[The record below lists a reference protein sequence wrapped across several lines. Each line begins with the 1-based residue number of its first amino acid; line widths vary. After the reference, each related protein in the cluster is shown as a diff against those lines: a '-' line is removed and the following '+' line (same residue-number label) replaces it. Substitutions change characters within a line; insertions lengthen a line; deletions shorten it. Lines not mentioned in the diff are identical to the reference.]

1 MPAKKNRAGI
11 EGGLSPLFGLCAR
24 AVDVTVG
31 SASPFWR
38 ESAPLILAS
47 KSAGRRQALAHSGVP
62 FEAIAAD
69 VDERAIES
77 RLEGADA
84 DAIASTLARAKALAI
99 SAKGRLV
106 LGADQVASCEGRIF
120 GKPADMIEAEALLRF
135 LSGRRHRLH
144 SAIAL
149 VRDGAVLFETVAHA
163 DLTMRRL
170 SDAFVSAYL
179 TTVGD
184 NALTS
189 AGAYQIEGLGAQ
201 LFSKIE
207 GDHWTIMGLPLLEL
221 LEALRREG
229 ALLS

>member
-1 MPAKKNRAGI
+1 MDMTI
-11 EGGLSPLFGLCAR
+11 
-24 AVDVTVG
+24 G
-31 SASPFWR
+31 STSPFWR
-38 ESAPLILAS
+38 ESASLILAS
-47 KSAGRRQALAHSGVP
+47 KSAGRRQALLHCGVP
-62 FEAIAAD
+62 FESIPAD
-69 VDERAIES
+69 VDERAIQS
-77 RLEGADA
+77 RLIGADA

-99 SAKGRLV
+99 AAKGRFV

-120 GKPADMIEAEALLRF
+120 GKPADMREADALLRF

-149 VRDGAVLFETVAHA
+149 ARDGALIFETVAVA
-163 DLTMRRL
+163 DLTMRDL
-170 SDAFVSAYL
+170 SDAFIAAYL
-179 TTVGD
+179 TAVGD

-201 LFSKIE
+201 LFSTVE

>member
-1 MPAKKNRAGI
+1 MTI
-11 EGGLSPLFGLCAR
+11 
-24 AVDVTVG
+24 G
-31 SASPFWR
+31 STSPFWR

-47 KSAGRRQALAHSGVP
+47 KSAGRRQALLHSGVP
-62 FEAIAAD
+62 FESIAAEI
-69 VDERAIES
+69 DERTIQSQLATV
-77 RLEGADA
+77 DA

-99 SAKGRLV
+99 AAKGRLV
-106 LGADQVASCEGRIF
+106 LGADQMASCEGRIF
-120 GKPADMIEAEALLRF
+120 GKPVDRREAEALLRF

-149 VRDGAVLFETVAHA
+149 ARDGAVIFETVAVA
-163 DLTMRRL
+163 DLTMREL
-170 SDAFVSAYL
+170 SDAFIAAYL
-179 TTVGD
+179 TAVGD

-201 LFSKIE
+201 LFSKVE

-221 LEALRREG
+221 LEALRSEG

>member
-1 MPAKKNRAGI
+1 MT
-11 EGGLSPLFGLCAR
+11 AR
-24 AVDVTVG
+24 PIST
-31 SASPFWR
+31 FWR

-47 KSAGRRQALAHSGVP
+47 KSAGRRQALLHSGVP
-62 FEAIAAD
+62 FESIPAD

-77 RLEGADA
+77 RLDGAEA
-84 DAIASTLARAKALAI
+84 DAIALALARAKALAV
-99 SAKGRLV
+99 SVDGRLV

-120 GKPADMIEAEALLRF
+120 GKPADMGEAETLLRF

-149 VRDGAVLFETVAHA
+149 SRDGAVVFATVGVA
-163 DLTMRRL
+163 DLTMRAL
-170 SDAFVSAYL
+170 SEDFIAAYL
-179 TTVGD
+179 AAVGD
-184 NALTS
+184 AALTS

-201 LFSKIE
+201 LFSKVE
-207 GDHWTIMGLPLLEL
+207 GDYWTIMGLPLLEL

>member
-1 MPAKKNRAGI
+1 
-11 EGGLSPLFGLCAR
+11 
-24 AVDVTVG
+24 VDVTG
-31 SASPFWR
+31 KATSTFWR

-47 KSAGRRQALAHSGVP
+47 KSAGRRQALLHSGVP
-62 FEAIAAD
+62 FEIIPAD

-77 RLEGADA
+77 RLDSADA
-84 DAIASTLARAKALAI
+84 DAIASALARAKALAV
-99 SAKGRLV
+99 SADGRLV

-120 GKPADMIEAEALLRF
+120 GKPADMRGADALLRF

-149 VRDGAVLFETVAHA
+149 SRDGAVVFATVGVA
-163 DLTMRRL
+163 DLTMRAL
-170 SDAFVSAYL
+170 SEDFIAAYL
-179 TTVGD
+179 SAVGE

-201 LFSKIE
+201 LFSKVE
-207 GDHWTIMGLPLLEL
+207 GDYWTIMGLPLLEL

>member
-1 MPAKKNRAGI
+1 MI
-11 EGGLSPLFGLCAR
+11 DQQTF
-24 AVDVTVG
+24 
-31 SASPFWR
+31 PFWR

-47 KSAGRRQALAHSGVP
+47 KSAGRRQALLHSGVP
-62 FEAIAAD
+62 FESIPAD

-77 RLEGADA
+77 SLGGADA
-84 DAIASTLARAKALAI
+84 DAIALALARAKALAI
-99 SAKGRLV
+99 SAPGRLV

-120 GKPADMIEAEALLRF
+120 GKPANMQEAEALLRF

-149 VRDGAVLFETVAHA
+149 VRDGAIIFETVGVA
-163 DLTMRRL
+163 DLTMRKL
-170 SDAFVSAYL
+170 TDEFIAAYL
-179 TTVGD
+179 AAVGKD
-184 NALTS
+184 TLTS

-201 LFSKIE
+201 LFSKVE
-207 GDHWTIMGLPLLEL
+207 GDHWTIMGLPLLAV

>member
-1 MPAKKNRAGI
+1 M
-11 EGGLSPLFGLCAR
+11 
-24 AVDVTVG
+24 DVTG
-31 SASPFWR
+31 KSTSTFWR

-47 KSAGRRQALAHSGVP
+47 KSVGRRQALLHSGVP
-62 FEAIAAD
+62 FESIPAD

-77 RLEGADA
+77 RLDGADA
-84 DAIASTLARAKALAI
+84 DAIALALARAKALAI
-99 SAKGRLV
+99 SAEGRLV

-120 GKPADMIEAEALLRF
+120 GKPADMRDAEALLRF

-144 SAIAL
+144 SATAL
-149 VRDGAVLFETVAHA
+149 ARDGAVVFATVGIA
-163 DLTMRRL
+163 DLTMRAL
-170 SDAFVSAYL
+170 SDDFIAAYL
-179 TTVGD
+179 TAVGE

-201 LFSKIE
+201 LFSKVE
-207 GDHWTIMGLPLLEL
+207 GDYWTIMGLPLLQL

>member
-1 MPAKKNRAGI
+1 MTGK
-11 EGGLSPLFGLCAR
+11 S
-24 AVDVTVG
+24 T
-31 SASPFWR
+31 STFWR

-47 KSAGRRQALAHSGVP
+47 KSAGRRQALLHSGVP
-62 FEAIAAD
+62 FEIIAAD

-77 RLEGADA
+77 RLDGADA
-84 DAIASTLARAKALAI
+84 DAIALALARAKALAI
-99 SAKGRLV
+99 SVDGRLV

-120 GKPADMIEAEALLRF
+120 GKPADMREAETLLRF

-149 VRDGAVLFETVAHA
+149 ARAGAVVFATVGIV
-163 DLTMRRL
+163 DLTMRAL
-170 SDAFVSAYL
+170 SEDFVASYL
-179 TTVGD
+179 AAVGE

-201 LFSKIE
+201 LFSKVE
-207 GDHWTIMGLPLLEL
+207 GDYWTIMGLPLLEL

>member
-1 MPAKKNRAGI
+1 MT
-11 EGGLSPLFGLCAR
+11 AR
-24 AVDVTVG
+24 PT
-31 SASPFWR
+31 STFWR

-47 KSAGRRQALAHSGVP
+47 KSAGRRQALMHSGVP
-62 FEAIAAD
+62 FEIIPAD
-69 VDERAIES
+69 VDEREIES
-77 RLEGADA
+77 RLDGADA
-84 DAIASTLARAKALAI
+84 DAIALALARAKALAV
-99 SAKGRLV
+99 SSGGRLV

-120 GKPADMIEAEALLRF
+120 GKPADMRDAEALLRF

-149 VRDGAVLFETVAHA
+149 ARAGAVVFVTVGVA
-163 DLTMRRL
+163 DLTMRAL
-170 SDAFVSAYL
+170 SEDFIAAYL
-179 TTVGD
+179 AAIGE

-201 LFSKIE
+201 LFSRVE
-207 GDHWTIMGLPLLEL
+207 GDYWTIMGLPLLEL

>member
-1 MPAKKNRAGI
+1 
-11 EGGLSPLFGLCAR
+11 
-24 AVDVTVG
+24 VDVTARPT
-31 SASPFWR
+31 STFWR

-47 KSAGRRQALAHSGVP
+47 KSAGRRQALQHSGVP
-62 FEAIAAD
+62 FEIIPAD

-77 RLEGADA
+77 RLDGADA
-84 DAIASTLARAKALAI
+84 DAIALALARAKALAI
-99 SAKGRLV
+99 SAEGRLV

-120 GKPADMIEAEALLRF
+120 GKPPTMRDAEALLRF

-149 VRDGAVLFETVAHA
+149 ARDGAVIFATVGVA
-163 DLTMRRL
+163 DLTMRAL
-170 SDAFVSAYL
+170 SEDFIAAYL
-179 TTVGD
+179 TATGE

-201 LFSKIE
+201 LFSKVE
-207 GDHWTIMGLPLLEL
+207 GDYWTIMGLPLLEL
-221 LEALRREG
+221 FEALRRQG